1 MLDTDDD
8 DDDEED
14 EAVAP
19 AVHLPSPLSACRRP
33 LPQKGEFNSQ
43 CGDRCENDIV
53 LKSFPPVD
61 VAAVALLRRRYRCQ
75 SPLPPPL

>member
-8 DDDEED
+8 DEDEED

-53 LKSFPPVD
+53 LKSF
-61 VAAVALLRRRYRCQ
+61 LRRRYRCQ